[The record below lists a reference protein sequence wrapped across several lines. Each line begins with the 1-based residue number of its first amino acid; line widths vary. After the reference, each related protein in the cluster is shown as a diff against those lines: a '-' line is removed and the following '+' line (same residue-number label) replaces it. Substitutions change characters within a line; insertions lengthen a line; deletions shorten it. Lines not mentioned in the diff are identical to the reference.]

1 MGTHWGAVYL
11 LDHQGNT
18 VTLDS
23 NQDLQRHVVSVNAI
37 SIDQK
42 GEYIATCSDHG
53 TVEIKGLYSDEN
65 NPKLN
70 QGQNVKSIALDPL
83 YYKPGSG
90 RKFIVGDKNL
100 TLYEKTF
107 LKGLKATVLSTAE
120 GYVTNI
126 TWADQWIAWSSH
138 IGVRVYDL
146 NEKSSL
152 GLIKWEE
159 PKSAPLTSFRC
170 NLRWLH
176 TSSPA
181 TLLIGWCDTI
191 RICSIRKR
199 NVSEFTSRNMP
210 GFIVDPISTF
220 QTDFYVC
227 GLAPFK
233 EPNQLVVLGYPKERD
248 SETNKALRPILS
260 VLQYKPTDYIE
271 ICTDSLSIRG

>member
-191 RICSIRKR
+191 RICSIRKPMFQNLRRVICLALLWIQYQHSKQISMFVDWHRLR
-199 NVSEFTSRNMP
+199 NQINWLFWVIQKNEIVKQTRRSDQYLVSYSINLRIILKFVQ
-210 GFIVDPISTF
+210 IV
-220 QTDFYVC
+220 Y
-227 GLAPFK
+227 L
-233 EPNQLVVLGYPKERD
+233 
-248 SETNKALRPILS
+248 
-260 VLQYKPTDYIE
+260 
-271 ICTDSLSIRG
+271 